1 MYENNHLGKKISKK
15 KGKKNKN
22 LPPTSQPKLLRSIQ
36 MRSYCAYN
44 PGVCDD
50 QFASVIGITN
60 PELLPPS
67 PLYMTLEEL

>member
-1 MYENNHLGKKISKK
+1 MYENNHLGEKISKKKGKK

-50 QFASVIGITN
+50 TFQSVIQKVGPVAN
-60 PELLPPS
+60 APAV
-67 PLYMTLEEL
+67 